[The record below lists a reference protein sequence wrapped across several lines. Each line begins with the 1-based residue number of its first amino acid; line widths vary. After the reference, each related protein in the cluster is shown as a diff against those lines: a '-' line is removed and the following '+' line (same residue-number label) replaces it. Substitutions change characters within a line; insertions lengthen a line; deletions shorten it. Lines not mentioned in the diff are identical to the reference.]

1 MSTKTDSGET
11 VLTLRERFDG
21 VTTRLVLDGATNAL
35 AGDLARLGE
44 QARGNGCLEA
54 ALMAAELSERVRKAG
69 KEDLVELEASLP
81 LDLARMSLAID
92 AAAGPAPVNGNAP
105 PREAPPPAVSS
116 LAQDPELVGDFLLES
131 REHLTAIESKM
142 LALERNPADAEALNS
157 VFRGFHT
164 IKGLAGFLEFNAILE
179 VAHEVET
186 LLDLARGG
194 QLAITPALVDVVLES
209 ADCLKRALNAV
220 EAGMSDSTLPPVASF
235 DDLLPRIRRCAT
247 QNAVE
252 PAPPEATLDA
262 QTAEVELSAPQASQE
277 GPRPEAPVASPAVP
291 SEVGGKTSPVQ
302 TAGTQ
307 SVRVDTA
314 KLDHLMDMVG
324 EMVIAQSLVS
334 QNPHLAEVQD
344 SRLLSDLSQLGRITG
359 DVQRTAMA
367 MRMLPIGHLFQ
378 RTARQVR
385 DLSRKCGKQVEL
397 ETSGEDTQLDKNIA
411 EELSDPLM
419 HMVRNAID
427 HGIEQPGIREAAG
440 KSPTARV
447 RLAAYHQGGHIV
459 IEISD
464 DGRGLDEEKIL
475 KKARQNGLIGD
486 AAHLSQNEI
495 LNLIFEPGF
504 STADH
509 VTDVSGRGVGMDVVR
524 KHVQKLR
531 GRIDIQSKSGQGT
544 TFFLKLP
551 LTLAII
557 EGLVVVVGSQRY
569 IAPMFAV
576 REMFRPKPELLSTI
590 QGRDEMAMVRG
601 RLLPIVRLHKR
612 FDVTPQSEDPGQGI
626 LIVTE
631 CQEKLF
637 CLLVDD
643 VIGKQEVVI
652 KSLGEGLKNIAGVAG
667 SAILGDGR
675 VGLILE
681 MEGLFGGLRP

>member
-1 MSTKTDSGET
+1 MSTKTDSSET
-11 VLTLRERFDG
+11 VLTLRERIDE
-21 VTTRLVLDGATNAL
+21 VTTRLVLDGASNAL
-35 AGDLARLGE
+35 AEDLARLGE
-44 QARGNGCLEA
+44 QAGKDGYLEA
-54 ALMAAELSERVRKAG
+54 SRLAMELAERVRKAG
-69 KEDLVELEASLP
+69 KEDLAELETSLP
-81 LDLARMSLAID
+81 LDLAQLALAVD
-92 AAAGPAPVNGNAP
+92 SGAGPATSAAVQP
-105 PREAPPPAVSS
+105 PREEPPAQNS
-116 LAQDPELVGDFLLES
+116 LAQDAELVGDFLTES
-131 REHLTAIESKM
+131 REHLTSIESHM
-142 LALERNPADAEALNS
+142 LTLEQNPSDAEALNS

-164 IKGLAGFLEFNAILE
+164 IKGLAGFLEFIPILE

-186 LLDLARGG
+186 LLDLARTG
-194 QLAITPALVDVVLES
+194 QLAITPAVVDVVLES
-209 ADCLKRALNAV
+209 ADCLKHGLNAV
-220 EAGMSDSTLPPVASF
+220 EAEMSGKTLPPTT
-235 DDLLPRIRRCAT
+235 DYRDLLPKIRGCAT
-247 QNAVE
+247 HTTDESLCPEPEPVAVE
-252 PAPPEATLDA
+252 PSASLTVQEGCPAQAPAASPVAQPEVPGKSSPGKSVDA
-262 QTAEVELSAPQASQE
+262 QSL
-277 GPRPEAPVASPAVP
+277 
-291 SEVGGKTSPVQ
+291 
-302 TAGTQ
+302 
-307 SVRVDTA
+307 RVDTA
-314 KLDHLMDMVG
+314 KLDYLMDMVG

-344 SRLLSDLSQLGRITG
+344 PRLLRDLSQLGRITG

-385 DLSRKCGKQVEL
+385 DLSRKAGKHVEL

-411 EELSDPLM
+411 EQLSDPLM

-427 HGIEQPGIREAAG
+427 HGIEPPEVREAAG
-440 KSPTARV
+440 KSAMAHV
-447 RLAAYHQGGHIV
+447 RLAAYHQGGQIV
-459 IEISD
+459 IEVSD
-464 DGRGLDEEKIL
+464 DGRGLDQEKIL
-475 KKARQNGLIGD
+475 AKAQQNGLVGD
-486 AAHLSQNEI
+486 NAHLSQNEI
-495 LNLIFEPGF
+495 FNLIFEPGF
-504 STADH
+504 STATQ
-509 VTDVSGRGVGMDVVR
+509 VTDISGRGVGMDVVR

-531 GRIDIQSKSGQGT
+531 GRIDIQSKVGQGT

-569 IAPMFAV
+569 IAPIFAV

-612 FDVTPQSEDPGQGI
+612 FGFTPRSEDPCEGI

-652 KSLGEGLKNIAGVAG
+652 KSLGESLKNIAGVAG

-675 VGLILE
+675 VGLILD
-681 MEGLFGGLRP
+681 MEGLFGVACK